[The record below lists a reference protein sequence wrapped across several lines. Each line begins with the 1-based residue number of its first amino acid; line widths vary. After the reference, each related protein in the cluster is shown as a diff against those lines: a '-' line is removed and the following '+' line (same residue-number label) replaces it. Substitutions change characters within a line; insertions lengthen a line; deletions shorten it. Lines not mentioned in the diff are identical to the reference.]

1 MEYINNE
8 SQLIAG
14 QFYIRAIQNYYGD
27 AYVSVYRVLGKP
39 FGAPDSRKV
48 NVISVD
54 GYSCE
59 YYLSDF
65 GVAGAWGNRLLRY
78 DAKTYAFIMSIIN
91 DKKAFFH
98 WIRSE
103 SSDCEFMLALLDWER
118 TQFLDSSMFQM
129 WDDYDSECDWDD

>member
-1 MEYINNE
+1 MECINNE
-8 SQLIAG
+8 RQLIAG
-14 QFYIRAIQNYYGD
+14 QFYIRAIQNCYGN
-27 AYVSVYRVLGKP
+27 AYVSIYRVLGKP

-48 NVISVD
+48 NVIGVD

-78 DAKTYAFIMSIIN
+78 DAKAYAFIMSIIN
-91 DKKAFFH
+91 DQKAFFH

-103 SSDCEFMLALLDWER
+103 PSDREFMLALLDWER
-118 TQFLDSSMFQM
+118 NRVLDSIM